1 MTSPALSFGA
11 AAGLYDTI
19 RPSYPA
25 PALAW
30 ALGER
35 PLTVVDLGAG
45 TGLLTRVLLAAGH
58 TVVSVE
64 PDPQMLAVCAERNP
78 ETDARPGSAEQIPL
92 PGHAADAVVCGQAY
106 HWFTPAQALPEI
118 RRVLRPGGVF
128 APVWNIRDDEVDWV
142 DAYSQ
147 IVGSEAYGLTEGW
160 VYGDVGPWFTEPER
174 AVFRHEVAM
183 PPQGLV
189 DLARSRS
196 YYLTADDAEK
206 ARLERELAALA
217 ATHPALAGRD
227 TVDLPY
233 LSCIFRMRPIED

>member
-11 AAGLYDTI
+11 AAGLYDAI
-19 RPSYPA
+19 RPTYPA

-45 TGLLTRVLLAAGH
+45 TGLLTRVLLDAGH
-58 TVVSVE
+58 TVISVE
-64 PDPQMLAVCAERNP
+64 PDAQMLAVCAERNP
-78 ETDARPGSAEQIPL
+78 ATDARSGSAEQIPL
-92 PGHAADAVVCGQAY
+92 PDHGADAVVCGQAY
-106 HWFTPAQALPEI
+106 HWFTPERALPEI

-128 APVWNIRDDEVDWV
+128 APVWNIRDEEVDWV
-142 DAYSQ
+142 AAYSQ
-147 IVGSEAYGLTEGW
+147 IVGSEGKGTHERW
-160 VYGDVGPWFTEPER
+160 IYGDVAPWFTEPER

-183 PPQGLV
+183 APQRLV

-196 YYLTADDAEK
+196 YYLTADDPEK
-206 ARLERELAALA
+206 ARLETELAGLA

-233 LSCIFRMRPIED
+233 LTCVFRMRPIDL